1 MKLIFHHPALALLMA
16 SLVTAPVASA
26 EDREAT
32 PRQLE
37 GIKVLAIVGDQHVL
51 RGELM
56 PRVQMV
62 MQPVL
67 EKMTPEDR
75 YLQRKEIEQQETA
88 LLQQMVMQ
96 AVETKLLY
104 VAFLQDLTG
113 EQRATAEETID
124 AKVEEMFE
132 DAVLEMLKKVAGAD
146 KKKTRELF
154 RSAPQVAQLAKLM
167 DQEGIDTIA
176 ELDQQLRKF
185 QTSVELERG
194 AFKEQNLG
202 RSYLWDN
209 IQKRPEVNHRE
220 MLKYYSTNVATYEIE
235 SRARWEQLSVYF
247 EKHDSRK
254 EAYSAI
260 AVMGNEVL
268 RGAKLASVARRS
280 SQESRAEQ
288 GGLHDWTA
296 KGSLVSD
303 PIDQAVFNLPPE
315 KLSRIIEDDRG
326 FHIVRV
332 LERQDAGRITFQDA
346 QTEIKAKLRAR
357 KQQEQIETLLKQLRE
372 TIPIWTVYDDE

>member
-1 MKLIFHHPALALLMA
+1 MA
-16 SLVTAPVASA
+16 P
-26 EDREAT
+26 T
-32 PRQLE
+32 PSQGALE

-51 RGELM
+51 RGELIH
-56 PRVQMV
+56 RVQIV
-62 MQPVL
+62 MQPIL

-132 DAVLEMLKKVAGAD
+132 DAVLEMLKNVAGAD
-146 KKKTRELF
+146 KKKTRDLF

-209 IQKRPEVNHRE
+209 IQKRPEAVSYTHLTLPTKRE
-220 MLKYYSTNVATYEIE
+220 V
-235 SRARWEQLSVYF
+235 
-247 EKHDSRK
+247 
-254 EAYSAI
+254 
-260 AVMGNEVL
+260 
-268 RGAKLASVARRS
+268 
-280 SQESRAEQ
+280 
-288 GGLHDWTA
+288 
-296 KGSLVSD
+296 
-303 PIDQAVFNLPPE
+303 
-315 KLSRIIEDDRG
+315 
-326 FHIVRV
+326 
-332 LERQDAGRITFQDA
+332 
-346 QTEIKAKLRAR
+346 
-357 KQQEQIETLLKQLRE
+357 
-372 TIPIWTVYDDE
+372 